1 MFKKWCIEQN
11 FYKKPNVSH
20 VFMDRGSISV
30 PFDRLNEF
38 NHKYIEAVRSGEKL
52 FVVEQKTPT
61 YNFFVD
67 IDYKDDQALTIE
79 EIRDIC
85 KIICDKVKR
94 HGGKKCLVSVSQPK
108 PSGEYIKTGVHLNW
122 PDYVVNQASAL
133 ALRQHILVALSK
145 AKGGPDWNAVIDSSV
160 YGDLTRKTKG
170 SGLRMPWSHKISK
183 GVVEGAYLP
192 LFIYENGPL
201 SALRRIEQYPDID
214 ILKMAIVR
222 TERTDFVTVEHP
234 SVSVKEGAF
243 TDAQTKD
250 ELHDEEVKEMVQ
262 DFIQKNMEGQGSA
275 IVTKMFRHKNTYLVS
290 TTSKYCENLKRE
302 HGSNHVWFYISG
314 RVIAQKCFCRCE
326 TIRER
331 RDGFCKDFY
340 GRRHELHSKI
350 IDKLYEDRS
359 ELSSCPV
366 MKKIEENPEIKQ
378 VDVKPQLQSY
388 MRRFMEGQ
396 GDTTVINLKRNK
408 SEYFVTTTSNY
419 CETIK
424 GNHEEA
430 TMNYIINKNKIT
442 QKCPVC
448 KKQKPKTH
456 ILSASVV
463 TNLYSSQK
471 K

>member
-1 MFKKWCIEQN
+1 
-11 FYKKPNVSH
+11 
-20 VFMDRGSISV
+20 
-30 PFDRLNEF
+30 
-38 NHKYIEAVRSGEKL
+38 
-52 FVVEQKTPT
+52 
-61 YNFFVD
+61 
-67 IDYKDDQALTIE
+67 
-79 EIRDIC
+79 
-85 KIICDKVKR
+85 
-94 HGGKKCLVSVSQPK
+94 
-108 PSGEYIKTGVHLNW
+108 
-122 PDYVVNQASAL
+122 
-133 ALRQHILVALSK
+133 
-145 AKGGPDWNAVIDSSV
+145 
-160 YGDLTRKTKG
+160 
-170 SGLRMPWSHKISK
+170 
-183 GVVEGAYLP
+183 
-192 LFIYENGPL
+192 
-201 SALRRIEQYPDID
+201 
-214 ILKMAIVR
+214 
-222 TERTDFVTVEHP
+222 
-234 SVSVKEGAF
+234 
-243 TDAQTKD
+243 
-250 ELHDEEVKEMVQ
+250 MVQ

-448 KKQKPKTH
+448 KKQKPRTH